1 MEDMDII
8 PPPPPSPSFE
18 NIWHIYFVAAPDNPQ
33 RISTATDGGGST
45 QQRVCVTNSKFR
57 NVHGCSLL
65 NVPAGVFYSLLA
77 SVSPISKRR
86 TENLF
91 SKASILFRSA
101 NTIYT
106 IYTNSKNYLPLANT
120 HRPTLVDTV
129 SILFASAYIN
139 SG

>member
-8 PPPPPSPSFE
+8 PPPSFE

-77 SVSPISKRR
+77 SVSPISKRQ

-91 SKASILFRSA
+91 SKVPILFRSA
-101 NTIYT
+101 NT

-120 HRPTLVDTV
+120 HRPPLVDTV

>member
-1 MEDMDII
+1 MVSM
-8 PPPPPSPSFE
+8 PLLK
-18 NIWHIYFVAAPDNPQ
+18 NPQ
-33 RISTATDGGGST
+33 RIRTDRDVRGSK
-45 QQRVCVTNSKFR
+45 QYRVRIANSQTTT
-57 NVHGCSLL
+57 VQAGTVVV
-65 NVPAGVFYSLLA
+65 VPAGVFYSLLA
-77 SVSPISKRR
+77 SVSPISKRQ

-91 SKASILFRSA
+91 SKVLILFRSA
-101 NTIYT
+101 NT